1 MCTDQIATRMS
12 LLSSAMPAL
21 LAAFN
26 NVSVVGGSAAPFA
39 PISRQRDE
47 EKGSQASSG
56 EE

>member
-1 MCTDQIATRMS
+1 MS

-26 NVSVVGGSAAPFA
+26 SVSVVGGSAASFA
-39 PISRQRDE
+39 AISRQRDE